1 MDKKRIFVSSVQ
13 SEFQEERRQIVA
25 YIRQDA
31 MLSRYFEPYIFEEQP
46 AQDCSA
52 QRAYLDEVAASDI
65 YLGLFGER
73 YGYEDTEGIS
83 PTEREYDKATAHNV
97 YRMVLLKDVSS
108 RHEKEQ
114 SLIRKAENDVV
125 RNMFSNYDELQSCVY
140 AALVRYMVY
149 KGILA
154 GGPFD
159 TSFHEFATIDDLDK
173 QKIAAFVELA
183 RDKRKFPIPYSE
195 ENLHKILNDALHLV
209 SDDGRVTNAALLL
222 FAKDPQKWF
231 VSSMVK
237 CAQFY
242 GTEPVKPISFQQ
254 NYTGSVLEIV
264 DQAVAFVMTHIDAAV
279 SDRSRSAQADIA
291 YEIPVQ
297 AVTEAIV
304 NAVIH
309 RDYTSTG
316 AVQVM
321 LFRDR
326 LEVWNPGGLPKG
338 LTVEKLQGRHRS
350 MPVNPLLAN
359 PVYLAGYIEQIGTGT
374 TDLIDRCVQHGL
386 RRPTFVQEDDFLLTI
401 YRRTP
406 QDTPQDTI
414 QVTQQGNSLSANKK
428 EGCTMQGTMAVTPQD
443 TPQDRVEVTHQV
455 IRLYRILGDSER
467 SKQELMTVLGLSD
480 TKNFKEAYLQPA
492 LRSGLI
498 EMTIPNKPTSGKQK
512 YRKSKKGKELNL

>member
-1 MDKKRIFVSSVQ
+1 MDKKRIFISSVQ
-13 SEFQEERRQIVA
+13 SEFQMERRALVA

-31 MLSRYFEPYIFEEQP
+31 MLSRYFEPYIFEELP

-52 QRAYLDEVAASDI
+52 QRAYLTEAAMSDI
-65 YLGLFGER
+65 YLGLYGER
-73 YGYEDTEGIS
+73 YGYEDEEGVS
-83 PTEREYDKATAHNV
+83 PTEREYDTATAHNV
-97 YRMVLLKDVSS
+97 YRMVLIKDVPT
-108 RHEKEQ
+108 RHEKEER
-114 SLIRKAENDVV
+114 LIHKAENDVV
-125 RNMFSNYDELQSCVY
+125 RNMFSNYDELQACVY

-159 TSFHEFATIDDLDK
+159 TSYHEFATIDDLDR
-173 QKIAAFVELA
+173 QKIATFVGLA
-183 RDKRKFPIPYSE
+183 RDRRHFPIPYSE
-195 ENLHKILNDALHLV
+195 ENLHKILNGALHLV

-242 GTEPVKPISFQQ
+242 GTEPIKPIPFQQ
-254 NYTGSVLEIV
+254 IYTGSVFEIV

-279 SDRSRSAQADIA
+279 SDRSKSAQVDIE
-291 YEIPVQ
+291 YEIPVP

-304 NAVIH
+304 NAVVH

-326 LEVWNPGGLPKG
+326 LEIWNPGGLPKG

-359 PVYLAGYIEQIGTGT
+359 PVYLAGYIEQMGTGT

-386 RRPTFVQEDDFLLTI
+386 PRPTFTLEDDFLLTI
-401 YRRTP
+401 YRRTAE
-406 QDTPQDTI
+406 
-414 QVTQQGNSLSANKK
+414 VTG
-428 EGCTMQGTMAVTPQD
+428 EDTPQD
-443 TPQDRVEVTHQV
+443 TPQDNLLNISANNDSTPQDTPQVTPQV
-455 IRLYRILGDSER
+455 IRVYRAVGDGELT
-467 SKQELMTVLGLSD
+467 KQEIMKILSLD
-480 TKNFKEAYLQPA
+480 DRENFRLNYLQPA
-492 LRSGLI
+492 LASGLI
-498 EMTIPNKPTSGKQK
+498 EMTIPDKPTSRNQK
-512 YRKSKKGKELNL
+512 YRKTKLGKEIQL

>member
-1 MDKKRIFVSSVQ
+1 MRKRIA
-13 SEFQEERRQIVA
+13 A

-31 MLSRYFEPYIFEEQP
+31 LLSRYFEPFLFEELP
-46 AQDCSA
+46 AQDQSA
-52 QRAYLDEVAASDI
+52 KQAYLDEVAASDI
-65 YLGLFGER
+65 YLGLYGER
-73 YGYEDTEGIS
+73 YGYEDDDGVS
-83 PTEREYDKATAHNV
+83 PTEREYDTATAHNV
-97 YRMVLLKDVSS
+97 YRIILLKDVSHS
-108 RHEKEQ
+108 HPKEE
-114 SLIRKAENDVV
+114 LLKKKAENDII
-125 RNMFSNYDELQSCVY
+125 RNKFGDYTELQSCVY
-140 AALVRYMVY
+140 AAMVRYMVY

-159 TSFHEFATIDDLDK
+159 TSFHAYATMDDLDK

-195 ENLHKILNDALHLV
+195 ENLPKILNDALHLI

-242 GTEPVKPISFQQ
+242 GTEPVKPIPFQQ
-254 NYTGSVLEIV
+254 NYSGSVFEIV
-264 DQAVAFVMTHIDAAV
+264 DQAVSFVMTHIDAAV
-279 SDRSRSAQADIA
+279 SDRSRSAQADIV

-386 RRPTFVQEDDFLLTI
+386 PRPTFAQEDDFLLTI
-401 YRRTP
+401 YRRPP
-406 QDTPQDTI
+406 QDAPQ
-414 QVTQQGNSLSANKK
+414 
-428 EGCTMQGTMAVTPQD
+428 VTPQD
-443 TPQDRVEVTHQV
+443 NSLNINQKDGFTPQVTPQDGVVVTPQV
-455 IRLYRILGDSER
+455 IRLFRVVGDEER
-467 SKQELMTVLGLSD
+467 SKQEIMAILGLSD
-480 TKNFKEAYLQPA
+480 TKNFKEMYLQPA
-492 LRSGLI
+492 LAAGLI
-498 EMTIPNKPTSGKQK
+498 EMTIPDKPTSSNQK
-512 YRKSKKGKELNL
+512 YRKTNKAKELYL